1 MKRRLL
7 LHRAWRVFAR
17 VAIAAVLWVLPGQGQ
32 ASDGAASP
40 TRLPA
45 FPGAEGFGAY
55 TPGGRGGKVLA
66 VTNLLDYV
74 PGKENPIHGSFR
86 AACNTRGPR
95 IIVFRVAG
103 LIELKATLVITEPFV
118 TIAGQ
123 TASGDGIC
131 LKNHGCMIDNTH
143 DVIIRHLRCR
153 PGDVAKRAADAL
165 SIHTS
170 QNIILDH
177 CSASWGSDEVLSV
190 TGEGTTNITVQ
201 WCIISEGLN
210 QSYHQ
215 KGAHGYGSLL
225 RIDGNMTFHHNLYAH
240 HNSRNPRPG
249 TYGKPPGLL
258 LDFRNNLIYNWGRR
272 AGYSAQDAVRMNY
285 VGNYLK
291 PGPSTI
297 DTGFAFTVGG
307 DTTALFVA
315 ENYLVGGA
323 DKNDDNSRMIR
334 LGEGTRM
341 ELPFPTTPV
350 KIDSAKIAY
359 ERILAHAGATLPV
372 RDGIDRRVVSE
383 VKTGRGRI
391 IDSQSNVG
399 GWSAYKEADLLV
411 DTDNDGMP
419 DRWESR
425 HGLDPDNASDNKKD
439 RDDDAYTNIEE
450 FLNNTDPNTKD
461 VN

>member
-1 MKRRLL
+1 MRRLL
-7 LHRAWRVFAR
+7 LHRTWRLTAG
-17 VAIAAVLWVLPGQGQ
+17 VAIVVTLWVSLGQGQ
-32 ASDGAASP
+32 ASEGAASQ

-74 PGKENPIHGSFR
+74 PGKEEPIRGSFR
-86 AACNTRGPR
+86 AACNTKGPR

-103 LIELKATLVITEPFV
+103 LIELKAALVITEPFV
-118 TIAGQ
+118 TVAGQ
-123 TASGDGIC
+123 TSPGDGIC
-131 LKNHGCMIDNTH
+131 LKNWGFVVESTH

-153 PGDVAKRAADAL
+153 PGDVARRAADAL

-190 TGEGTTNITVQ
+190 VGEGTTNITVQ

-210 QSYHQ
+210 RSYHQ

-225 RIDGNMTFHHNLYAH
+225 RIDGNMTFHHNLFAH

-258 LDFRNNLIYNWGRR
+258 LDFRNNLIYNWGKR
-272 AGYSAQDAVRMNY
+272 AGYSAKDAVRMNY
-285 VGNYLK
+285 VANYLK
-291 PGPSTI
+291 PGPSTT
-297 DTGFAFTVGG
+297 DPGFAFTVGG

-315 ENYLVGGA
+315 DNYMVGGA
-323 DKNDDNSRMIR
+323 DKNRDNWQMIR
-334 LGEGTRM
+334 LGEGIRM
-341 ELPFPTTPV
+341 KHPFPVIQVQT
-350 KIDSAKIAY
+350 DSAKNACHD
-359 ERILAHAGATLPV
+359 ILESAGATLPV
-372 RDGIDRRVVSE
+372 RDGIDRRVVAE

-391 IDSQSNVG
+391 IDSQSDVG
-399 GWSAYKEADLLV
+399 GWGVYKEASLPV
-411 DTDNDGMP
+411 DTDDDGMP

-425 HGLDPDNASDNKKD
+425 HGLDPNNASDNKED
-439 RDDDAYTNIEE
+439 RDGDTYTNIEE
-450 FLNNTDPNTKD
+450 FLNSTDPNTND
-461 VN
+461 VS